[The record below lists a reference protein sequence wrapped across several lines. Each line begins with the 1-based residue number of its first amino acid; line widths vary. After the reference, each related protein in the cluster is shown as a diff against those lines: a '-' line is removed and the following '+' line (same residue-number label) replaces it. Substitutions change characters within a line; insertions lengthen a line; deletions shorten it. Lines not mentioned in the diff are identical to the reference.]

1 MYYQKK
7 RLALALL
14 ALLLVPFVIESGLP
28 VVAAEN
34 QSEKQA
40 VKKANKDP
48 VGVQAN
54 PQGQKNPEEQM
65 KADHQRIRQQA
76 DQNFKKRVKDQ
87 LKAKGLPVPKSEQAL
102 AESPVTLMVE
112 FDRPPAVLKEETK
125 VESAD
130 TAATQQKQKQDD
142 SPAGQHSRVRRDT
155 KKKNIEEIR
164 AASRQVVAEQRPAR
178 QAVEKIAKKK
188 AQHEFGYLTNTMSIV
203 AKVKDVQAVQA
214 VAGVKRV
221 TAANIYQPQDLAADQ
236 IVQAST
242 VWHQHRLK
250 GDKTVIAIVDTGIDT
265 NHEIMRLGKNA
276 KKKISQKEAKEA
288 IDHLGHGRY
297 SSAKIPYSYNYA
309 DGTANTIFDL
319 NKNSMHGMHVAGL
332 AAGYSALPNFAGFN
346 QKAYAIGTAPNAQL
360 LNMKVFSNNG
370 GGASSDDIIAAI
382 EDAVLLKADVINLSL
397 GSTSGNV
404 DSDSPEQR
412 AVSLAAQK
420 GTIPVV
426 AAGNSGLSTS
436 NKGLNIVNTRKTND
450 TGTIDSPGVS
460 PSALTVASSDN
471 LAYDIPADG
480 PAKLSH
486 LSSFSSYG
494 PTPDLQ
500 LKPDIT
506 APGGRLLSS
515 LNGNRYD
522 YKSGTSMAT
531 PVMAGSAALFAQSL
545 AGRVPAEKISQHMK
559 TALMN
564 TARPLI
570 DEKTLSIVSPRVQGA
585 GIAQVEDAIDSKTS
599 LTTSQGIASL
609 SLGAFSESKQSLQV
623 FLENQTDQDQTFRY
637 QADHRVWTD
646 GSVPGKPA
654 TDKRILGADLSILG
668 LDTAGQAPNGEKAV
682 IKVPAHQRVAVR
694 FGLTLPDRAKNGFV
708 EGYLQFKAVDS
719 AGHLLKKGGKQ
730 LAMPYLGYYGDWK
743 NQQIFD
749 RPAWN
754 PDSYF
759 GQSILVN
766 HDQVPLGL
774 NKAGTIIPENIAI
787 SSSQGATNKQ
797 AQPLV
802 NLWRNAHHVVAE
814 IYQHNP
820 VEAQWVNQQPLR
832 TVSIDED
839 VLKSY
844 YQRGKDQFTTYGAGG
859 KSWRGDV
866 WNAKTGQNEAVAD
879 GQYYY
884 QLSAEAASGRL
895 NDATGDQSARQRLIL
910 PIKVDGHGPVI
921 ANPQFQIKNQS
932 DQQLAKSK
940 KEIALAADLSDG
952 LSGIDAFGRIG
963 LVINGVLTIVDQPLQ
978 EDHQVHQRLSLS
990 LNSDQIR
997 SFHPGQSN
1005 QVQILAFDNAGN
1017 LTSQSFTIS
1026 GPGATD
1032 LANNSSSESNSPAK
1046 GTKPG
1051 QSEFDKGGPSPI
1063 GQTLTGTG
1071 KKEPA
1076 DEGVLDGA
1084 DQPIVSFDHG
1094 VNFELNMVT
1103 AQTQYYDQQTQKLT
1117 ISGHLRRPVEQLL
1130 IGEKQGKRQVVAV
1143 DPKTLAFKTV
1153 VEAKAN
1159 AKTAVP
1165 IQINAGGRT
1174 VFDGG
1179 LQFYVDTSLPELN
1192 FFNES
1197 TLARLDDGTY
1207 QVKTNLETY
1216 QLSGQAGDNYDGY
1229 ELTING
1235 DMVATKPFSL
1245 IFNQKTT
1252 GGLTKFSVPLHLTK
1266 GDNRSILAIRDGV
1279 GNQTK
1284 KKLNVRYYQ
1293 TNLPAPTVTKDS
1305 SGVSQRFPLLL
1316 TAKANLPTDNPSD
1329 NELTIVYSLN
1339 QGRQWQK
1346 YQGDLSVRENKT
1358 IQFKTVDAY
1367 GNQSQVVAVT
1377 VNEFL
1382 PAQSKQVAVVS
1393 HQPQRPTHNVSWP
1406 TPILRRQSQGQ
1417 RGHHDGL
1424 HSHHFSPASMNHHGH
1439 GWGVLGPRVSR
1450 IHFSQNRGF
1459 RNWNMQGLLQLM
1471 HGRHQNFYQFNGNMR
1486 TMGNQC

>member
-1 MYYQKK
+1 MYHQK
-7 RLALALL
+7 RLGLVLL
-14 ALLLVPFVIESGLP
+14 AFLLAPTVLESGLP
-28 VVAAEN
+28 AVAAEN
-34 QSEKQA
+34 QPAKQA

-48 VGVQAN
+48 AIVRATSLDT
-54 PQGQKNPEEQM
+54 KSPEEQM
-65 KADHQRIRQQA
+65 KADHERIRQQA
-76 DQNFKKRVKDQ
+76 DQNFKKRVKEQ
-87 LKAKGLPVPKSEQAL
+87 LKAKGLPVPKSEKAL

-112 FDRPPAVLKEETK
+112 FDQPPAALR
-125 VESAD
+125 VEG
-130 TAATQQKQKQDD
+130 AAEQAANIATG
-142 SPAGQHSRVRRDT
+142 STVSQHSRSRRAAGEN
-155 KKKNIEEIR
+155 KVEEVR
-164 AASRQVVAEQRPAR
+164 AASRQVLAEQRPAR

-203 AKVKDVQAVQA
+203 TKVKDLKAVQA

-236 IVQAST
+236 IVQALT
-242 VWHQHRLK
+242 VWRQHRLK

-288 IDHLGHGRY
+288 ISHLGHGRY

-309 DGTANTIFDL
+309 DGTANTVFDL

-332 AAGYSALPNFAGFN
+332 AAGYSSLPNFAGFN

-397 GSTSGNV
+397 GSISGDV
-404 DSDSPEQR
+404 DPDSPEQR
-412 AVSLAAQK
+412 AVNLAAQK

-436 NKGLNIVNTRKTND
+436 NTGLNVINTRKTND

-460 PSALTVASSDN
+460 PSVLTVASSDN

-494 PTPDLQ
+494 PTSDLQ

-545 AGRVPAEKISQHMK
+545 GGRVPAEKISQHMK

-564 TARPLI
+564 TARPLV
-570 DEKTLSIVSPRVQGA
+570 DEKTLAIVSPRVQGA
-585 GIAQVEDAIDSKTS
+585 GLAQVEDAINSRTS
-599 LTTSQGIASL
+599 LTTSRGVASL
-609 SLGAFSESKQSLQV
+609 SLGSFGESKQSLQV
-623 FLENQTDQDQTFRY
+623 FLENQTDQEQTFRY

-654 TDKRILGADLSILG
+654 ADKRILGADLSILG
-668 LDTAGQAPNGEKAV
+668 SDTVDQAPNGEKTV
-682 IKVPAHQRVAVR
+682 VKVPAHQRVAVR

-719 AGHLLKKGGKQ
+719 AGHLLKKGGQQ
-730 LAMPYLGYYGDWK
+730 LVMPYLGYYGDWQ
-743 NQQIFD
+743 NQKIFD

-759 GQSILVN
+759 GQSTLV
-766 HDQVPLGL
+766 DPSKVPLGL

-787 SSSQGATNKQ
+787 SSSQDAINKQ

-802 NLWRNAHHVVAE
+802 NLWRNAHHVVGE

-820 VEAQWVNQQPLR
+820 TDSRWANQQPLR
-832 TVSIDED
+832 TVSIDKD
-839 VLKSY
+839 ILKSY
-844 YQRGKDQFTTYGAGG
+844 YQRGKDQFTSYDAGG
-859 KSWRGDV
+859 QGWRGDI
-866 WNAKTGQNEAVAD
+866 WNTKMGRNEAVLD

-895 NDATGDQSARQRLIL
+895 NDGIDGQVVRQRLVL
-910 PIKVDGHGPVI
+910 PLKVDGHGPLV
-921 ANPQFQIKNQS
+921 ANPHFQIKNQS
-932 DQQLAKSK
+932 AKAEK
-940 KEIALAADLSDG
+940 GMVLAADLTDE
-952 LSGIDAFGRIG
+952 LSGIDTFGRVG
-963 LVINGVLTIVDQPLQ
+963 LVINGMLTIVNQPLQ
-978 EDHQVHQRLSLS
+978 ENHQVYQRLSLP
-990 LNSDQIR
+990 LRSDQIQA
-997 SFHPGQSN
+997 FH
-1005 QVQILAFDNAGN
+1005 ADDNAGN
-1017 LTSQSFTIS
+1017 LTSQSFTLA
-1026 GPGATD
+1026 GLDAAATT
-1032 LANNSSSESNSPAK
+1032 NKSSSQLNYQAK
-1046 GTKPG
+1046 GTTAG
-1051 QSEFDKGGPSPI
+1051 QPEVGEVGLSPV
-1063 GQTLTGTG
+1063 GQALTGTG
-1071 KKEPA
+1071 KKESA
-1076 DEGVLDGA
+1076 AEGLLDGVKK
-1084 DQPIVSFDHG
+1084 PIITFDHD
-1094 VNFELNMVT
+1094 VNFEFNMVT
-1103 AQTQYYDQQTQKLT
+1103 AQTRYYDQQAQKLT
-1117 ISGHLRRPVEQLL
+1117 ISGHLRKPVDQLL
-1130 IGEKQGKRQVVAV
+1130 IGEKQGKRLAV
-1143 DPKTLAFKTV
+1143 KVNPKTLAFSTV

-1174 VFDGG
+1174 LVDGG
-1179 LQFYVDTSLPELN
+1179 LKFYVDTSLPELN
-1192 FFNES
+1192 LFNES

-1207 QVKTNLETY
+1207 QVKTNQETY

-1229 ELTING
+1229 QLTING

-1252 GGLTKFSVPLHLTK
+1252 GGLTKFSVPLYLTK
-1266 GDNRSILAIRDGV
+1266 GDNRSILVIRDAV

-1293 TNLPAPTVTKDS
+1293 TNLPALTVTKDG
-1305 SGVSQRFPLLL
+1305 SGVIQRFPLLL
-1316 TAKANLPTDNPSD
+1316 TAKANLPADNPSD
-1329 NELTIVYSLN
+1329 NELTVMYSLN
-1339 QGRQWQK
+1339 QGQQWQK
-1346 YQGDLSVRENKT
+1346 YQGDLSIRENKT
-1358 IQFKTVDAY
+1358 VQFKTVDAY
-1367 GNQSQVVAVT
+1367 GNQSQVVTVAVH
-1377 VNEFL
+1377 EFS
-1382 PAQSKQVAVVS
+1382 PAQKEQIAVAS
-1393 HQPQRPTHNVSWP
+1393 HQPSRLINKVSWP
-1406 TPILRRQSQGQ
+1406 ASIRHRFQDQ
-1417 RGHHDGL
+1417 RNHYR
-1424 HSHHFSPASMNHHGH
+1424 SHHSPYFSSGGMSHHCWDGFGPKM
-1439 GWGVLGPRVSR
+1439 GWGN
-1450 IHFSQNRGF
+1450 FNQNRGWK
-1459 RNWNMQGLLQLM
+1459 NWKKYLFSQSI
-1471 HGRHQNFYQFNGNMR
+1471 HAWHQNFHQFNWGGRAWMSEY
-1486 TMGNQC
+1486 

>member
-1 MYYQKK
+1 MYHQKK
-7 RLALALL
+7 RLGLALL
-14 ALLLVPFVIESGLP
+14 ALLLAPAMLDSGLP
-28 VVAAEN
+28 VLAAEN
-34 QSEKQA
+34 QPVKQA
-40 VKKANKDP
+40 AKKANKDP
-48 VGVQAN
+48 AGVKGTSLESN
-54 PQGQKNPEEQM
+54 SPEEQM
-65 KADHQRIRQQA
+65 KADHERIRQQA
-76 DQNFKKRVKDQ
+76 DQNFKRRVKEQ
-87 LKAKGLPVPKSEQAL
+87 LKAKGLPVPKSEKAL

-112 FDRPPAVLKEETK
+112 FDQPPAALR
-125 VESAD
+125 VEGAAKQ
-130 TAATQQKQKQDD
+130 AATNAT
-142 SPAGQHSRVRRDT
+142 SSTGSQHSRSRRAT
-155 KKKNIEEIR
+155 EEKKVEEVR

-203 AKVKDVQAVQA
+203 AKAKDLQAVQA

-265 NHEIMRLGKNA
+265 HHEIMRLGKNA

-288 IDHLGHGRY
+288 ISHLGHGRY

-309 DGTANTIFDL
+309 DGTSNTVFDL

-370 GGASSDDIIAAI
+370 GGASSDDVIAAV

-397 GSTSGNV
+397 GSTSGDV
-404 DSDSPEQR
+404 DLDSPEQR
-412 AVSLAAQK
+412 AVNLAAQK

-436 NKGLNIVNTRKTND
+436 NTGLNVINTRKTND

-460 PSALTVASSDN
+460 PSVLTVASSDN
-471 LAYDIPADG
+471 LAYDIPTDG

-515 LNGNRYD
+515 LNGNCYD

-545 AGRVPAEKISQHMK
+545 GGRVPAEKISQHMK

-564 TARPLI
+564 TARPLV
-570 DEKTLSIVSPRVQGA
+570 DEKTLAIVSPRVQGA
-585 GIAQVEDAIDSKTS
+585 GLAQVEDAIDSRTS
-599 LTTSQGIASL
+599 LTTSRGVASL
-609 SLGAFSESKQSLQV
+609 SLGAFGESKQSLQV
-623 FLENQTDQDQTFRY
+623 FLENQTDQEQNFRY

-654 TDKRILGADLSILG
+654 TDKRISGADLSILG
-668 LDTAGQAPNGEKAV
+668 SDTVDQAPNGEKTV
-682 IKVPAHQRVAVR
+682 IKVPAHQRVAVN
-694 FGLTLPDRAKNGFV
+694 FGLTLPERAKNGFV

-719 AGHLLKKGGKQ
+719 AGRLLKKGGQQ
-730 LAMPYLGYYGDWK
+730 LSMPYLGYYGDWQ

-749 RPAWN
+749 RPAWD

-759 GQSILVN
+759 GQSTLVDSN
-766 HDQVPLGL
+766 KVPLGL

-787 SSSQGATNKQ
+787 SPSQGAVNKQ

-802 NLWRNAHHVVAE
+802 NLWRNAHHVVGE
-814 IYQHNP
+814 IYQHDP
-820 VEAQWVNQQPLR
+820 TDSRWANQQPLR

-839 VLKSY
+839 ILKSY
-844 YQRGKDQFTTYGAGG
+844 YQRGKDQFTSYDAGG
-859 KSWRGDV
+859 KGWRGDI
-866 WNAKTGQNEAVAD
+866 WNVKAGHNESALD

-895 NDATGDQSARQRLIL
+895 DDGIGGQAVRQRLIL

-921 ANPQFQIKNQS
+921 ANPQFQMKNQS
-932 DQQLAKSK
+932 AKSEK
-940 KEIALAADLSDG
+940 GMVLAADLTDE
-952 LSGIDAFGRIG
+952 LSGIDAFGRVG
-963 LVINGVLTIVDQPLQ
+963 LVVNAVLTIVDQPLQ
-978 EDHQVHQRLSLS
+978 ENHQVHQRLSLS
-990 LNSDQIR
+990 LSSDQIQA
-997 SFHPGQSN
+997 FHADQSN
-1005 QVQILAFDNAGN
+1005 QVRILAFDNAGN
-1017 LTSQSFTIS
+1017 LTNQSFTLPGS
-1026 GPGATD
+1026 GTTAS
-1032 LANNSSSESNSPAK
+1032 ANNSSSESNSPAK
-1046 GTKPG
+1046 GITADQPEVG
-1051 QSEFDKGGPSPI
+1051 EDGPSPV
-1063 GQTLTGTG
+1063 GQALTGTG
-1071 KKEPA
+1071 KKEPTA
-1076 DEGVLDGA
+1076 EGLLDGVKK
-1084 DQPIVSFDHG
+1084 PIITFDHD
-1094 VNFELNMVT
+1094 VNFEFNMVT
-1103 AQTQYYDQQTQKLT
+1103 AQTRYYDQQTQKLT
-1117 ISGHLRRPVEQLL
+1117 ISGHLRKPVDQLL
-1130 IGEKQGKRQVVAV
+1130 IGEKQGKRLAVAV
-1143 DPKTLAFKTV
+1143 DPKTLAFSTV

-1174 VFDGG
+1174 LFDGG

-1192 FFNES
+1192 LFNES

-1207 QVKTNLETY
+1207 QVKTNQETY

-1229 ELTING
+1229 QLMING

-1266 GDNRSILAIRDGV
+1266 GDNRSILVIRDAV

-1293 TNLPAPTVTKDS
+1293 TNLPAPTVTKDG
-1305 SGVSQRFPLLL
+1305 SGVIQRFPLLL
-1316 TAKANLPTDNPSD
+1316 TAKANLPADNPSD
-1329 NELTIVYSLN
+1329 NELTVMYSLN
-1339 QGRQWQK
+1339 QGQQWQK
-1346 YQGDLSVRENKT
+1346 YQGDLSIRENKT
-1358 IQFKTVDAY
+1358 VRFKTVDAY
-1367 GNQSQVVAVT
+1367 GNQSQVVTVV
-1377 VNEFL
+1377 VNEL
-1382 PAQSKQVAVVS
+1382 SPVQKDQTVVTS
-1393 HQPQRPTHNVSWP
+1393 PRPLRPPVNKVSWP
-1406 TPILRRQSQGQ
+1406 TPNRHRSQDQ
-1417 RGHHDGL
+1417 RNHYR
-1424 HSHHFSPASMNHHGH
+1424 SHHSPYFSAAGMSHHGRDSFGSKM
-1439 GWGVLGPRVSR
+1439 GWGNFNQNGGWENWKKHL
-1450 IHFSQNRGF
+1450 FSQTIDA
-1459 RNWNMQGLLQLM
+1459 W
-1471 HGRHQNFYQFNGNMR
+1471 HQNFHQFNWGKR
-1486 TMGNQC
+1486 TMHSHC